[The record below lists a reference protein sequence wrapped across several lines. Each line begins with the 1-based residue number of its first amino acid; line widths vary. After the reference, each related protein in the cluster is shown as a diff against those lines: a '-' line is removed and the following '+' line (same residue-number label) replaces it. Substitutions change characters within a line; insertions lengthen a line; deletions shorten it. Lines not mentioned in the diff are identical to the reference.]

1 MIIVMIIVLGD
12 GGLERSQEKVE
23 WDLVGVDLVAT
34 KGNGWLD

>member
-23 WDLVGVDLVAT
+23 CDLVGVDLVAT